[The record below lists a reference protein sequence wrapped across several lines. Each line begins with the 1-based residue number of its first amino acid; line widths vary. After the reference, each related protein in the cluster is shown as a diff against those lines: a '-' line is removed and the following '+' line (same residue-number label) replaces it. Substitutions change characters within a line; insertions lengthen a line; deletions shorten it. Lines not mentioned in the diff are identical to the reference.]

1 MASGT
6 SNEFSDRQALVTGGT
21 SGIGQ
26 AVAGALQRAGCRV
39 LVTGYTRDEVRRF
52 QESQAGETAGYP
64 IEAVE
69 LDVGQPEAVGELA
82 GRVAELRI
90 LVNCAGTIEREGREH
105 DPAVF
110 ARVVDVNLN
119 GTMRV
124 CSAFRPHLVASRGS
138 VVNTASMLSMFGSG
152 HVPAY
157 SASKG
162 GIVQLTRSLAIAW
175 ARDGVRVNAVAP
187 GWIETRLTQP
197 LVDDAARRDEIL
209 RRTPL
214 GRWGQPDDVAGAVLF
229 LCSDAARF
237 ITGVVLPVDGGYSIA

>member
-6 SNEFSDRQALVTGGT
+6 SGEFTDRQAIVTGGT

-39 LVTGYTRDEVRRF
+39 LVTGHTRDEVRRF
-52 QESQAGETAGYP
+52 HESQSVVAEGRP
-64 IEAVE
+64 FEAVE
-69 LDVGQPEAVGELA
+69 LDVGDPEAVRGLA
-82 GRVAELRI
+82 ESVAELQI

-119 GTMRV
+119 GTMRA
-124 CSAFRPHLVASRGS
+124 CSAFRPHLVASRGCI
-138 VVNTASMLSMFGSG
+138 VNTASMLSIFGSG

-175 ARDGVRVNAVAP
+175 AREGVRVNAVAP
-187 GWIETRLTQP
+187 GWIETPLTRP
-197 LVDDAARRDEIL
+197 LVDDAARRDEII

-214 GRWGQPDDVAGAVLF
+214 GRWGRPDDVAGAVLF
-229 LCSDAARF
+229 LCCDAARF
-237 ITGVVLPVDGGYSIA
+237 ITGVVLPVDGGYSIC